1 MDGVMTEAS
10 LHDQEEE
17 PRTASLL
24 QGKEDSFPDIRMSK
38 SFLESGMCRGL
49 SGFCVWSALLLTGYQ
64 IFQYLR
70 YYTNPAEQRWII
82 RILFIVPV
90 YALTSWLSLLFFS
103 YNNYYVYF
111 NTVRDCY
118 EAFVIYN
125 FLSLCYEYL
134 GGEGSIMSEIR
145 GKQIRSSC
153 WYGTCWISGQ
163 SYNIGFLRFCKQ
175 GTLQFCIIKPFM
187 SFIVIIL
194 QAFDLYY
201 DGNWSPSQGY
211 LYATLINNC
220 SISLALYALFLFYF
234 ATHDLLRPFN
244 PVLKFFT
251 IKAIIFLSF
260 WQGFILAVLEK
271 LDLISSIRWEHGG
284 TETKS
289 ASVSAGYQ
297 NFIISIEM
305 LFAAIALRYAF
316 PISVYMAAG
325 FSSGDERFGRSVTMQ
340 SISNTLKETINPRDI
355 MTDAIHNFH
364 PQYQQYTQY
373 NSSGNNYEEINSAT
387 KPNSENEGGVTK
399 RASKTKEGGKEKD
412 KDGEKTLLLSSD
424 DEFQ

>member
-1 MDGVMTEAS
+1 MVDGGVEDVTPLA
-10 LHDQEEE
+10 LPVQEDNHQD
-17 PRTASLL
+17 T
-24 QGKEDSFPDIRMSK
+24 FPDIMMTK
-38 SFLESGMCRGL
+38 SFLQSSSGRGL
-49 SGFCVWSALLLTGYQ
+49 AGFCVWAALFLTGYQ

-111 NTVRDCY
+111 NAVRDCY

-145 GKQIRSSC
+145 GKPIRSSC
-153 WYGTCWISGQ
+153 WYGTCLMTGQ

-187 SFIVIIL
+187 SFLVIIL
-194 QAFDLYY
+194 QALDLYY

-211 LYATLINNC
+211 LYTTLINNV

-271 LDLISSIRWEHGG
+271 MEFISSIKWEHGA

-289 ASVSAGYQ
+289 SSVSAGYQ
-297 NFIISIEM
+297 NFIICIEM

-316 PISVYMAAG
+316 PISAYMD
-325 FSSGDERFGRSVTMQ
+325 SGSGSGGEGFGRSLTMQ

-373 NSSGNNYEEINSAT
+373 NSSGKNSDDMDSAT
-387 KPNSENEGGVTK
+387 KPP
-399 RASKTKEGGKEKD
+399 KEKPTSTSVTMEIRRNGKP
-412 KDGEKTLLLSSD
+412 KDAEKTLLLSSD